1 MGRGRSPR
9 PPCSLALRWLLMTTL
24 ASAVSSS
31 WIPQSRPIPSEADFC
46 GMREYFAND
55 HCCLLCPAGTH
66 VADFCQLPRTLGRC
80 EPCRPG
86 EFTAHP
92 NGLYACRPCK
102 QCHPEDKVTVAPCT
116 RFSDTRCQC
125 KPNHYCELPACE
137 VCLPCR
143 RSCPPGEVVLHKCSQ
158 TADTECGPP
167 RAGHTTYSIWS
178 VLGVVAIVV
187 VVVLLIG
194 TVAFFLTSRCRSQL
208 GRGNADQKEPMIPNA
223 KMSLLSKIK
232 EVGLEEF
239 FQSSL
244 SETEQNKIYYLFA
257 SKVPPEKWK
266 QFMYYLGL
274 EDNEIHSVMLFHG
287 DSPDDE
293 HFEMLR
299 KWNYKLGKEA
309 TVFKA
314 LETLVEMGLGKSVD
328 TILSALRKM
337 QLGGGR
343 PSHTEPAGPEL
354 YLSSS
359 ASGDRGPGVC

>member
-1 MGRGRSPR
+1 REGDAITGPSSRRAPPWGGHVGRRGQ
-9 PPCSLALRWLLMTTL
+9 W
-24 ASAVSSS
+24 ASAPGLVLLLLLLRLLL
-31 WIPQSRPIPSEADFC
+31 PLLLLPSLLLLSLLLLVPKFSPGVGGRTGGSCSVDRSVDRSVGDGSGEVPAPPVLPGAAVAAD
-46 GMREYFAND
+46 D
-55 HCCLLCPAGTH
+55 GTH

-167 RAGHTTYSIWS
+167 RAAGHTTYSIWS

-244 SETEQNKIYYLFA
+244 SETE
-257 SKVPPEKWK
+257 
-266 QFMYYLGL
+266 
-274 EDNEIHSVMLFHG
+274 
-287 DSPDDE
+287 
-293 HFEMLR
+293 
-299 KWNYKLGKEA
+299 
-309 TVFKA
+309 
-314 LETLVEMGLGKSVD
+314 
-328 TILSALRKM
+328 
-337 QLGGGR
+337 
-343 PSHTEPAGPEL
+343 
-354 YLSSS
+354 
-359 ASGDRGPGVC
+359 

>member
-1 MGRGRSPR
+1 MNEERETPLRGLLLGGPRHGAVTWGGAANGRARRALSCSCSSSGSSCRSSSCPRSSCSRSSCSFPSFPPASAGGRAGAAAWIAASIAALAMGRGRSPR

-167 RAGHTTYSIWS
+167 RAAGHTTYSIWS

-244 SETEQNKIYYLFA
+244 SETE
-257 SKVPPEKWK
+257 
-266 QFMYYLGL
+266 
-274 EDNEIHSVMLFHG
+274 
-287 DSPDDE
+287 
-293 HFEMLR
+293 
-299 KWNYKLGKEA
+299 
-309 TVFKA
+309 
-314 LETLVEMGLGKSVD
+314 
-328 TILSALRKM
+328 
-337 QLGGGR
+337 
-343 PSHTEPAGPEL
+343 
-354 YLSSS
+354 
-359 ASGDRGPGVC
+359 

>member
-1 MGRGRSPR
+1 LLDPIFPDPQPLPG
-9 PPCSLALRWLLMTTL
+9 SLAPSLS
-24 ASAVSSS
+24 AS
-31 WIPQSRPIPSEADFC
+31 P
-46 GMREYFAND
+46 
-55 HCCLLCPAGTH
+55 GTH

-143 RSCPPGEVVLHKCSQ
+143 RTWGTG
-158 TADTECGPP
+158 TASALTSRLP
-167 RAGHTTYSIWS
+167 RRLVRCLALSHTTYSIWS

-208 GRGNADQKEPMIPNA
+208 TPPSPCRGKGPSLRPETRVSVPVPPAGRLTPGQAVDLFGTPLDREPH
-223 KMSLLSKIK
+223 LGQ
-232 EVGLEEF
+232 GLCLTVNNN
-239 FQSSL
+239 SSNND
-244 SETEQNKIYYLFA
+244 EQNKIYYLFA

-314 LETLVEMGLGKSVD
+314 LETL
-328 TILSALRKM
+328 
-337 QLGGGR
+337 
-343 PSHTEPAGPEL
+343 
-354 YLSSS
+354 
-359 ASGDRGPGVC
+359 